1 MNAAPAKA
9 ASQISL
15 HQRERAEPSQPWM
28 TLALGSAVALV
39 TVAAFWD
46 CANNDFV
53 NWDDDRNFL
62 QNESFR
68 GVGTEQLHWAW
79 RTYHLGVWQPAAWML
94 LGAEYKWFG
103 LDPRGYHLVSVFLHG
118 LTCAVLYGVM
128 FALLR
133 TLGPRDAPVN
143 RLRGV
148 AAVATLAFAVHPL
161 RVEAVAWASCQPYLP
176 AVLFYLLAI
185 GAYLR
190 SWRLAAC
197 GRRNTWLT
205 VCFVCYVL
213 AVLFKAVAVTLPA
226 VLLILD
232 WLFIRRTTEQ
242 SASDPSR
249 RISRFALM
257 MEKVPFVIIAVVVS
271 IYAAQAKDFND
282 SRAPLTEF
290 NALAR
295 IANASYAYAAGIIQ
309 TILPKRLTPYVR
321 LSADIS
327 IIRMPYAA
335 CAVAVLLVTYWCI
348 RSLRRGPQRLA
359 AWLAYLVILLPNA
372 GLIQISQQLTA
383 DRYTYLATMPLFV
396 LLAAGLASLS
406 RYSKAAWWGGLIA
419 MLSACA
425 ALWPITQRQTAIWRD
440 GVALWSHAVEL
451 DPDCAVAQCNLG
463 EAQLQASK
471 HGAAELAL
479 RRAIKIDPTLSFA
492 WSNLGVVQ
500 FARGDTAT
508 AVESLERALAAS
520 PPLTGL
526 DRARTHAALG
536 AAYAGLRKD
545 DLAWKHTL
553 LAREMGFAPAQKMI
567 DYLSQ
572 FSKPPGNHG
581 MAD

>member
-1 MNAAPAKA
+1 
-9 ASQISL
+9 
-15 HQRERAEPSQPWM
+15 M
-28 TLALGSAVALV
+28 TLALGIAVALV

-53 NWDDDRNFL
+53 NWDDDRNFV
-62 QNESFR
+62 QNEAYR
-68 GVGTEQLHWAW
+68 GVGLEQLRWAW

-103 LDPRGYHLVSVFLHG
+103 LDPRSYHLVSVFLHG

-133 TLGPRDAPVN
+133 ALGPRDAPVN
-143 RLRGV
+143 RLRGA
-148 AAVATLAFAVHPL
+148 AAVAALVFAVHPL

-190 SWRLAAC
+190 AWRMPAR
-197 GRRNTWLT
+197 GQRRKWLT
-205 VCFVCYVL
+205 VCFACYVV
-213 AVLFKAVAVTLPA
+213 AVLFKAVAVSFPA

-232 WLFIRRTTEQ
+232 WLFVRRTTEQ
-242 SASDPSR
+242 NASEPSR
-249 RISRFALM
+249 RISRPVLV
-257 MEKVPFVIIAVVVS
+257 MEKVPFVIIAVVAS
-271 IYAAQAKDFND
+271 IYAAQAKDFNE
-282 SRAPLTEF
+282 SRAPLAEF

-295 IANASYAYAAGIIQ
+295 IANASYAYAAGVTQ

-321 LSADIS
+321 LSADIV
-327 IIRMPYAA
+327 IMRMPYAA
-335 CAVAVLLVTYWCI
+335 CTIGTLLATYWC
-348 RSLRRGPQRLA
+348 LRAVRRAPGLLA
-359 AWLAYLVILLPNA
+359 AWLAYLIILLPNA

-406 RYSKAAWWGGLIA
+406 RNSRTMWWSGLVAVLAAGA
-419 MLSACA
+419 V
-425 ALWPITQRQTAIWRD
+425 LWPITRKQSAIWRD
-440 GVALWSHAVEL
+440 GVALWSRAVEL
-451 DPDCAVAQCNLG
+451 DPECAVAQCNLG

-479 RRAIKIDPTLSFA
+479 RRAIEIDPTLSFA

-500 FARGDTAT
+500 FARGDSAT
-508 AVESLERALAAS
+508 AVESFERALAAS

-526 DRARTHAALG
+526 DKARTHAALG

-553 LAREMGFAPAQKMI
+553 LARDLGFAPAQKMI

-572 FSKPPGNHG
+572 FSRPPANHG
-581 MAD
+581 LAD